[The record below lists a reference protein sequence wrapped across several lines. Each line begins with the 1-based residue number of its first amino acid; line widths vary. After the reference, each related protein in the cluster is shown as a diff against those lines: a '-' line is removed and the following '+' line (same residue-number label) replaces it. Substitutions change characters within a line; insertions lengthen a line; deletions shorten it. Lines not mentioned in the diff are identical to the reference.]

1 MRVVKTVDE
10 MQQASRECRMTGRKI
25 AFVPTMGALHEG
37 HLSLVETAKESAD
50 VVAVSIFVNP
60 TQFAPNE
67 DFESYPRDTERDLG
81 ILQEMGVDF
90 VFTPTAESMYPDD
103 HPFFVDE
110 EKISKTL
117 CGVSRPSHF
126 RGVAT
131 VCTKLLNIVL
141 PDFLVVGMKD
151 AQQAIILNRLIRNL
165 HFPTEL
171 VVAPTVRD
179 EDGLALSSR
188 NKKLTESQRVE
199 ALKIYQSL
207 KTAKELT
214 EKGTTNTDRLIAEVT
229 NRINSLR
236 LRVIYVKAVS
246 LDDMSDIREVVP
258 GQTLIAVAVWVDQ
271 IRLIDNIVV

>member
-1 MRVVKTVDE
+1 
-10 MQQASRECRMTGRKI
+10 MQQACRECRMTGRKI

-50 VVAVSIFVNP
+50 VVVVSIFVNP

-90 VFTPTAESMYPDD
+90 VFTPTAEEMYPDD
-103 HPFFVDE
+103 HTFFVDE

-229 NRINSLR
+229 NRMNSLR

-246 LDDMSDIREVVP
+246 LDDMSDIREVVS

>member
-1 MRVVKTVDE
+1 
-10 MQQASRECRMTGRKI
+10 
-25 AFVPTMGALHEG
+25 
-37 HLSLVETAKESAD
+37 
-50 VVAVSIFVNP
+50 
-60 TQFAPNE
+60 
-67 DFESYPRDTERDLG
+67 
-81 ILQEMGVDF
+81 
-90 VFTPTAESMYPDD
+90 
-103 HPFFVDE
+103 
-110 EKISKTL
+110 
-117 CGVSRPSHF
+117 
-126 RGVAT
+126 
-131 VCTKLLNIVL
+131 
-141 PDFLVVGMKD
+141 MKD

-229 NRINSLR
+229 NRMNSLR

-246 LDDMSDIREVVP
+246 LDDMSDIREVVS

>member
-1 MRVVKTVDE
+1 
-10 MQQASRECRMTGRKI
+10 MTGRKI

-37 HLSLVETAKESAD
+37 HLSLVEMAKESAD
-50 VVAVSIFVNP
+50 VVVVSIFVNP

-67 DFESYPRDTERDLG
+67 DFESYPRDVERDLG
-81 ILQEMGVDF
+81 ILQEMGVDY
-90 VFTPTAESMYPDD
+90 VFIPSREEMYPAD
-103 HPFFVDE
+103 HSFFVDE

-131 VCTKLLNIVL
+131 VCTKLFNIVL
-141 PDFLVVGMKD
+141 PDFVVVGMKD
-151 AQQAIILNRLIRNL
+151 AQQAILLNRLIRNL

-188 NKKLTESQRVE
+188 NQVLTDSQRTE
-199 ALKIYQSL
+199 ALKIYKALQA
-207 KTAKELT
+207 AKELT
-214 EKGTTNTDRLIAEVT
+214 EKGITNTDRLIAEVT
-229 NRINSLR
+229 NRMNSLR

-246 LDDMSDIREVVP
+246 LDDMAEVREVVP
-258 GQTLIAVAVWVDQ
+258 GQTLVAVAAWVDQ

>member
-1 MRVVKTVDE
+1 
-10 MQQASRECRMTGRKI
+10 MTGRKI

-37 HLSLVETAKESAD
+37 HLSLVEMAKESAD
-50 VVAVSIFVNP
+50 VVVVSIFVNP

-67 DFESYPRDTERDLG
+67 DFESYPRDVERDLG
-81 ILQEMGVDF
+81 ILQEMGVDY
-90 VFTPTAESMYPDD
+90 VFTPSREEMYPAD
-103 HPFFVDE
+103 HSFFVDE

-131 VCTKLLNIVL
+131 VCTKLFNIVL
-141 PDFLVVGMKD
+141 PDFVVVGMKD
-151 AQQAIILNRLIRNL
+151 AQQAILLNRLIRNL

-188 NKKLTESQRVE
+188 NQVLTDSQRTE
-199 ALKIYQSL
+199 ALKIYKALQA
-207 KTAKELT
+207 AKELT
-214 EKGTTNTDRLIAEVT
+214 EKGITNTDRLIAEVT
-229 NRINSLR
+229 NRMNSLR

-246 LDDMSDIREVVP
+246 LDDMAEVREVVP
-258 GQTLIAVAVWVDQ
+258 GQTLVAVAAWVDQ

>member
-103 HPFFVDE
+103 HTFFVDE

>member
-50 VVAVSIFVNP
+50 VVVVSIFVNP

-81 ILQEMGVDF
+81 ILREMGVEF
-90 VFTPTAESMYPDD
+90 VFTPTAEEMYPDD
-103 HPFFVDE
+103 HTFFVDE

-229 NRINSLR
+229 NRMNSLR

-246 LDDMSDIREVVP
+246 LDDMSDIREVVS